1 VLYVFFFLDVIDLGG
16 PFDER
21 SCSQSWPWS
30 LAVEF
35 LFCYSVLVFLARFG
49 IRGSFHTCVSF
60 CRLWPHVR
68 PHCRLS
74 FHRSIS
80 PVWGH
85 SRFPVG
91 SEGAIFFG
99 LCVLVS
105 RRPESL
111 VLRAYCRSR
120 VALAA
125 TDLVWSPSD
134 APTRGSRSQLEFFR
148 RQRPFPP
155 RASRSCHLRPV
166 PPLVFSIG
174 CSPLRSPSLS
184 LCGRLTLLF
193 LPHSVL
199 VSLPSQETMTVL

>member
-1 VLYVFFFLDVIDLGG
+1 LFAILALVTCCRIFVLLFGPRVPGSVWDSWFFSYLCLILPALAPREAALQALISPLHLASLG
-16 PFDER
+16 PFSFSSRER
-21 SCSQSWPWS
+21 
-30 LAVEF
+30 
-35 LFCYSVLVFLARFG
+35 R
-49 IRGSFHTCVSF
+49 RH
-60 CRLWPHVR
+60 
-68 PHCRLS
+68 
-74 FHRSIS
+74 
-80 PVWGH
+80 
-85 SRFPVG
+85 
-91 SEGAIFFG
+91 FFG
-99 LCVLVS
+99 LCALVS

-111 VLRAYCRSR
+111 VLRAYCQSR

-148 RQRPFPP
+148 RERPFPP

-184 LCGRLTLLF
+184 LCGRLILLF